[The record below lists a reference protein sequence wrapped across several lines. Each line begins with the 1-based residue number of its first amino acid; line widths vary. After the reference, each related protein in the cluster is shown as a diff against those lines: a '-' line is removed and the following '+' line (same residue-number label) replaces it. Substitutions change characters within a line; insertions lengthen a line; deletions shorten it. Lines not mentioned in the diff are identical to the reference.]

1 MLLPIKWLKN
11 YVDIELSSKEIAD
24 GLTYS
29 GSHVESIIKL
39 NKGITGVVVGKIEKI
54 DKHPNADKLRIC
66 KVNVGNEVL
75 TIVTGAQNVS
85 EGDIVPV
92 AKVGAHLPDGK
103 DISEADFRGVISY
116 GMLCSLK
123 ELGYEDNVI
132 PKEVKDGIFIIN
144 DDVNLGLDI
153 VEVLS
158 LDDEVIEFEITPNR
172 PDCLS
177 IYGMARESAA
187 TFNAQLKEIDVKIVN
202 QVDDIKDL
210 ISDINVDTQKCH
222 RYYAKAIKD
231 VEIKPSPLWLKTA
244 LMNAGVR
251 PINNIVDV
259 TNYVMLELGEPLH
272 AFDIDKIAG
281 RKIIVRQAKDTE
293 EITTLD
299 GVQRALT
306 HEDIVIADENKAIGI
321 AGVMGGANTEIT
333 QSTRLVVI
341 EGANFEPKNVRLTA
355 KRLGLRT
362 EASTRFEKGIDENL
376 CKFAVDRACQLIE
389 VIGAGKV
396 VNGNYDIVKFTPE
409 KTNIKLRLSRIEKLL
424 GIKIDEFDAINY
436 LNRLKFETSLLDE
449 GIIDVVVPTF
459 RRDVKVEADLIE
471 EIGRLYGFHNIETKP
486 LFGKLTRGNRPKDK
500 ELQNYIKDIL
510 WGLGF
515 NEAMT
520 YSFISPKAF
529 DKLNLP
535 SNHEFRKYI
544 RLMNP
549 LGEDYS
555 VMRTTLISNMLD
567 LLNKNNNRGIES
579 MRVYEIGNVFLPSNS
594 SDSMP
599 EEKTMVCIGMY
610 GERDFYFLKD
620 VIETLLERLGIK
632 EYEYIR
638 ESENPIYHPG
648 RTAKMI
654 KDMKSL
660 GVFGE
665 IHPDI
670 MENYDFDKRIYIAE
684 LDFNSIFEFTNL
696 DRKYTELPRYPSIVR
711 DIAVVVDE
719 DITVGDI
726 EDVIYT
732 NGKELIE
739 SIELFDIYRGNQID
753 TGKKSLAFSI
763 RYRSSEKTLKDEDVN
778 QIQKKIIDDLEEKFQ
793 AKLRS

>member
-54 DKHPNADKLRIC
+54 DEHPNADKLIIC
-66 KVNVGNEVL
+66 KVNIGNEIL

-85 EGDIVPV
+85 EGDLVPV
-92 AKVGAHLPDGK
+92 AKVGALLPNGK
-103 DISEADFRGVISY
+103 EINEADFRGVVSY

-123 ELGYEDNVI
+123 ELGYEDNII
-132 PKEVKDGIFIIN
+132 PKEAKDGIFIIE
-144 DDVNLGLDI
+144 DDVNIGVDI

-177 IYGMARESAA
+177 IYGMARETAA
-187 TFNAQLKEIDVKIVN
+187 TFDADLKDINVQINN
-202 QVDDIKDL
+202 QVDDIKNL
-210 ISDINVDTQKCH
+210 IYDINVATEKCH

-272 AFDIDKIAG
+272 AFDVDKIDG
-281 RKIIVRQAKDTE
+281 RKIVIRQAKDNE
-293 EITTLD
+293 KLTTLD
-299 GVQRALT
+299 GVERKLT
-306 HEDIVIADENKAIGI
+306 REDIVIADEYKAIGI

-333 QSTRLVVI
+333 QSTKLVVL

-389 VIGAGKV
+389 LIGAGKI
-396 VNGNYDIVKFTPE
+396 VNDSYDIYNITPE
-409 KTNIKLRLSRIEKLL
+409 KTKIELRLSRIEKLL
-424 GIKIDEFDAINY
+424 GVKIEKSEVTNY
-436 LNRLKFETSLLDE
+436 LNRLKFETSSLDE
-449 GIIDVVVPTF
+449 EVLKVVVPTF

-471 EIGRLYGFHNIETKP
+471 EVGRLYGFHNIEPKP
-486 LFGKLTRGNRPKDK
+486 LFGKLTRGSRPEDK
-500 ELQNYIKDIL
+500 QLQNYIKDIL

-520 YSFISPKAF
+520 YSFISPRAF
-529 DKLNLP
+529 EKLNLP
-535 SNHEFRKYI
+535 SNHELRNYI

-555 VMRTTLISNMLD
+555 VMRTTLIPNMLD
-567 LLNKNNNRGIES
+567 LLNKNDNRGIES
-579 MRVYEIGNVFLPSNS
+579 MRVYEIGNIFLPNSNA
-594 SDSMP
+594 DSLP
-599 EEKTMVCIGMY
+599 EEKAMICMGMY
-610 GERDFYFLKD
+610 GDKDFYFLKD

-632 EYEYIR
+632 DVKYIR
-638 ESENPIYHPG
+638 ELENPVYHPG
-648 RTAKMI
+648 RTAKMV
-654 KDMKSL
+654 KDNKVL

-670 MENYDFDKRIYIAE
+670 MKNYDFDKRVYIGE
-684 LDFNSIFEFTNL
+684 LDFNNIFEFTNL

-711 DIAVVVDE
+711 DIAIVVDE
-719 DITVGDI
+719 DITVSDI
-726 EDVIYT
+726 EEVINT

-739 SIELFDIYRGNQID
+739 KIELFDIYRGNQID
-753 TGKKSLAFSI
+753 PGKKSLAFSI
-763 RYRSSEKTLKDEDVN
+763 VYRSSEKTLKDEEVN

>member
-1 MLLPIKWLKN
+1 MLLPIKWLKK

-29 GSHVESIIKL
+29 GSHVESIIKT
-39 NKGITGVVVGKIEKI
+39 NKGISGVVVGKIEKI
-54 DKHPNADKLRIC
+54 DEHPNADKLRIC
-66 KVNVGNEVL
+66 KVNLGNEVL

-85 EGDIVPV
+85 VEDLVPV
-92 AKVGAHLPDGK
+92 AKVGARLPNGK
-103 DISEADFRGVISY
+103 EISEADFRGVVSQ
-116 GMLCSLK
+116 GMLCSLR

-132 PKEVKDGIFIIN
+132 PKEAKDGIFIIN
-144 DDVNLGLDI
+144 DDVELGLDI
-153 VEVLS
+153 LEVLS

-187 TFNAQLKEIDVKIVN
+187 TFNVDLKDINIQINN

-210 ISDINVDTQKCH
+210 INDIDVATQKCH

-259 TNYVMLELGEPLH
+259 TNYVMLELGQPLH
-272 AFDIDKIAG
+272 AFDIDKIDG
-281 RKIIVRQAKDTE
+281 RKIVIRQAKDH
-293 EITTLD
+293 EILTTLD
-299 GVQRALT
+299 GVERVLT
-306 HEDIVIADENKAIGI
+306 REDIVIADEYKAIGI
-321 AGVMGGANTEIT
+321 AGVMGGSNTEIT
-333 QSTRLVVI
+333 QSTKLVVL

-389 VIGAGKV
+389 LIGAGKIL
-396 VNGNYDIVKFTPE
+396 NGNYDIMKFIPE
-409 KTNIKLRLSRIEKLL
+409 KTNIKLRMSRIEKLL
-424 GIKIDEFDAINY
+424 GVKIEKAEVINY
-436 LNRLKFETSLLDE
+436 LNRLKFETSFLDE
-449 GIIDVVVPTF
+449 DILNVVVPTF

-471 EIGRLYGFHNIETKP
+471 EVGRLYGFHNIEAKP
-486 LFGKLTRGNRPKDK
+486 LFGKLTRGGRPEDK

-520 YSFISPKAF
+520 YSFISPRVF

-535 SNHEFRKYI
+535 SNHEFRNYI

-555 VMRTTLISNMLD
+555 VMRTTLIPNMLD

-579 MRVYEIGNVFLPSNS
+579 MRVYEIGNVFLPNS
-594 SDSMP
+594 SRDSLP
-599 EEKTMVCIGMY
+599 EEKAMICIGMY
-610 GERDFYFLKD
+610 GDKDFYFLKD
-620 VIETLLERLGIK
+620 VIEILLERLGIK
-632 EYEYIR
+632 DIEYIR
-638 ESENPIYHPG
+638 ESNNPIYHPG

-654 KDMKSL
+654 KNSKSL

-670 MENYDFDKRIYIAE
+670 MKNYDFDKRVYIAE
-684 LDFNSIFEFTNL
+684 LDFNCLFEFINL

-711 DIAVVVDE
+711 DIAIVVDE

-726 EDVIYT
+726 EEVINS
-732 NGKELIE
+732 NGRELIE

-753 TGKKSLAFSI
+753 SGKKSLAFSI
-763 RYRSSEKTLKDEDVN
+763 RYRSSEKTLKDEEVN
-778 QIQKKIIDDLEEKFQ
+778 QIQKKIIDDLREKFQ
-793 AKLRS
+793 ARLRS

>member
-1 MLLPIKWLKN
+1 MLLPIKWLKK

-29 GSHVESIIKL
+29 GSHVESIIKP
-39 NKGITGVVVGKIEKI
+39 NKGISGVVVGKIEKI
-54 DKHPNADKLRIC
+54 DEHPNADKLRIC
-66 KVNVGNEVL
+66 KVNLGNEVL

-85 EGDIVPV
+85 VEDLVPV
-92 AKVGAHLPDGK
+92 AKVGARLPNGK
-103 DISEADFRGVISY
+103 EISEADFRGVVSQ
-116 GMLCSLK
+116 GMLCSLR

-132 PKEVKDGIFIIN
+132 PKEAKDGIFIIN
-144 DDVNLGLDI
+144 DDVELGLDI
-153 VEVLS
+153 VKALS

-187 TFNAQLKEIDVKIVN
+187 TFNVDLKDIDIQINN

-210 ISDINVDTQKCH
+210 INGIDVATQKCH

-231 VEIKPSPLWLKTA
+231 VEIKPSPLWLKTS
-244 LMNAGVR
+244 LMNSGVR

-259 TNYVMLELGEPLH
+259 TNYVMLELGQPLH
-272 AFDIDKIAG
+272 AFDIDKIDG
-281 RKIIVRQAKDTE
+281 RKIVIRQATDHEKL
-293 EITTLD
+293 TTLD
-299 GVQRALT
+299 GVERVLT
-306 HEDIVIADENKAIGI
+306 REDIVIADEYKAIGI
-321 AGVMGGANTEIT
+321 AGVMGGSNTEIT
-333 QSTRLVVI
+333 QSTKLVVL

-389 VIGAGKV
+389 LIGAGKIL
-396 VNGNYDIVKFTPE
+396 NGNYDIMKFIPE
-409 KTNIKLRLSRIEKLL
+409 KTNIKLRMSRIEKLL
-424 GIKIDEFDAINY
+424 GVKIEKAEVINY
-436 LNRLKFETSLLDE
+436 LNRLKFETSFLDE
-449 GIIDVVVPTF
+449 DILNVVVPTF

-471 EIGRLYGFHNIETKP
+471 EVGRLYGFHNIEAKP
-486 LFGKLTRGNRPKDK
+486 LFGKLTRGGRPEDK

-520 YSFISPKAF
+520 YSFISPRVF

-535 SNHEFRKYI
+535 SNHEFRNYI

-555 VMRTTLISNMLD
+555 VMRTTLIPNMLD

-579 MRVYEIGNVFLPSNS
+579 MRVYEIGNVFLPNS
-594 SDSMP
+594 SRDSLP
-599 EEKTMVCIGMY
+599 EEKAMICIGMY
-610 GERDFYFLKD
+610 GDKDFYFLKD
-620 VIETLLERLGIK
+620 VIEILLERLGIK
-632 EYEYIR
+632 DIEYIR
-638 ESENPIYHPG
+638 ESNNPIYHPG

-654 KDMKSL
+654 KNSKSL
-660 GVFGE
+660 GLFGE

-670 MENYDFDKRIYIAE
+670 MKNYDFDKRVYIVE
-684 LDFNSIFEFTNL
+684 LDFNCLFEFINL

-711 DIAVVVDE
+711 DIAIVVDE

-726 EDVIYT
+726 EEVINS
-732 NGKELIE
+732 NGRELIE

-753 TGKKSLAFSI
+753 SGKKSLAFSI
-763 RYRSSEKTLKDEDVN
+763 RYRSSEKTLKDEEVN
-778 QIQKKIIDDLEEKFQ
+778 QIQKKIIDDLREKFQ
-793 AKLRS
+793 ARLRS